1 MMKSASRLCIWCLL
15 VIMACDNVYDDLKNN
30 PIDSKIFIETREVL
44 GLESRSLTF
53 YCRTEKSYP
62 CINYP
67 LAFSLNK
74 TGDRYEMTFT
84 DVIETDMCF
93 TAIGPATANVDLNTV
108 SNGVYNFDIN
118 NVNLRNKGTLEI
130 SDSEINLHF
139 SKQNGIEII
148 RAKTFRVPNN
158 TFWGTIGYHT
168 ANSEK
173 LVAEFLQKLKDE
185 GALFSK
191 QKPGHYFYYE
201 INNKGEIISNKEN
214 SGYHYVSAFVF
225 QFNGNESYFKEK
237 VKRIANSYFDDLYIY
252 INSSKG
258 ETINNWTK

>member
-1 MMKSASRLCIWCLL
+1 ML
-15 VIMACDNVYDDLKNN
+15 VACDNKDDDLRNN
-30 PIDSKIFIETREVL
+30 PIDSKISIETREVL
-44 GLESRSLTF
+44 GSESRSLTF

-74 TGDRYEMTFT
+74 ANGKYELTFSGI
-84 DVIETDMCF
+84 IETKICL
-93 TAIGPATANVDLNTV
+93 TAIGPATATV
-108 SNGVYNFDIN
+108 NLN
-118 NVNLRNKGTLEI
+118 NVPNGFYSFEVNNANLQNCGNLKV
-130 SDSEINLHF
+130 SDSEIVLNF
-139 SKQNGIEII
+139 SKQNGIEIV
-148 RAKTFRVPNN
+148 RAKTLRVPTN

-168 ANSEK
+168 PDSEK
-173 LVAEFLQKLKDE
+173 LVADFLQKLKEE

-201 INNKGEIISNKEN
+201 IDNKGEIISNKEN

-225 QFNGNESYFKEK
+225 QFNGNESDFKEK
-237 VKRIANSYFDDLYIY
+237 VKKIASSYFDDLYIY

>member
-1 MMKSASRLCIWCLL
+1 MKNAFNLVVLGLILL
-15 VIMACDNVYDDLKNN
+15 GACDNNNEDLRND

-44 GLESRSLTF
+44 GSNSRSLTF

-74 TGDRYEMTFT
+74 TIGRYEMTFT

-93 TAIGPATANVDLNTV
+93 TAIGPATATV
-108 SNGVYNFDIN
+108 NLTTVPNGVYNFEIN

-139 SKQNGIEII
+139 SKQNGIEIV
-148 RAKTFRVPNN
+148 REKTLRVPDK

-168 ANSEK
+168 ANSER

-191 QKPGHYFYYE
+191 QKPGHYFYFE
-201 INNKGEIISNKEN
+201 IDNKGEIISNKEN

-225 QFNGNESYFKEK
+225 QFNGNESDFKEK
-237 VKRIANSYFDDLYIY
+237 VKKIASSYFDDLYIY
-252 INSSKG
+252 VHSSKG